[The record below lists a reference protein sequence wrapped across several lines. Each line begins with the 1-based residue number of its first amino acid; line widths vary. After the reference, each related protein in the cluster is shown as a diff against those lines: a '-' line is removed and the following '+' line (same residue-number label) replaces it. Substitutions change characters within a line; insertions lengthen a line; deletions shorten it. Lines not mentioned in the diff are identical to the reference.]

1 MNLYGIKVKTKKFKK
16 NLKRK
21 HPKSPMVKNK
31 KMTIKFST
39 SPIGTKS
46 KMARLK
52 SKAKNKANHQDGQAV
67 RLFHKSK
74 LKSQPMT
81 KAFGIQEMIKKRRK
95 NQLREMVETNPKKM
109 MNKINS
115 NLIR

>member
-1 MNLYGIKVKTKKFKK
+1 MNLHGIKAKTNKHNK
-16 NLKRK
+16 NMKRK
-21 HPKSPMVKNK
+21 HPKSLMVKNK

-46 KMARLK
+46 KMMRLK
-52 SKAKNKANHQDGQAV
+52 RKAKNKANHQDGQAV
-67 RLFHKSK
+67 LLFHKSK

-81 KAFGIQEMIKKRRK
+81 KAFGIQETIKKRRK
-95 NQLREMVETNPKKM
+95 NRLLEMVETNPKKM

>member
-1 MNLYGIKVKTKKFKK
+1 
-16 NLKRK
+16 
-21 HPKSPMVKNK
+21 MVKNK

-46 KMARLK
+46 KMAHLK
-52 SKAKNKANHQDGQAV
+52 SKAKHKANHQDGQVV

-81 KAFGIQEMIKKRRK
+81 KVFGIQEMIKKRRK
-95 NQLREMVETNPKKM
+95 NRLLEMEETNPKKM
-109 MNKINS
+109 INKINS
-115 NLIR
+115 NLTR